1 MSIHYKVV
9 FLYYKKG
16 FSVQE
21 IMMVL
26 NLKQKQVDDI
36 IDVEFKTMMHLEKL
50 KFINYGSLI
59 IEDRE
64 FEQQAEC

>member
-16 FSVQE
+16 FSVQD

-50 KFINYGSLI
+50 EFINYGDLI
-59 IEDRE
+59 VENTE
-64 FEQQAEC
+64 Y